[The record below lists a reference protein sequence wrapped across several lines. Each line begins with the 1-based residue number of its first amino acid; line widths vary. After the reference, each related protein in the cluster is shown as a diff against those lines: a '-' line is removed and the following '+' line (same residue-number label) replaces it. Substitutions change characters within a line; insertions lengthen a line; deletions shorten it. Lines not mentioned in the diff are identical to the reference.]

1 MHRYK
6 PPRSSVFD
14 YLTHINY
21 YLNERNKELTAMN
34 DVLKANND
42 FMNQFI
48 LSAYDLSGN
57 YNANIKIV
65 IYDQSNNIIS
75 QMASD
80 SSGNFINIPVV
91 EVLPTIVD
99 ASNVSAN
106 QSDLSRCFG
115 PHYGYP
121 YYGYPYWYPYGY
133 PHYGGVLDDDDYY
146 NRGIDMSI
154 NHPISVQ
161 HSTYHSPVNPPIQ
174 PIHPPVHPPIHPPI
188 QPMQGVTDARCLP
201 YHYCGPYYGSY
212 RHHHRHGGHYRN
224 IVELPPAHHYKNP

>member
-1 MHRYK
+1 M
-6 PPRSSVFD
+6 
-14 YLTHINY
+14 
-21 YLNERNKELTAMN
+21 NE
-34 DVLKANND
+34 VLKANND

-65 IYDQSNNIIS
+65 IYDQSSNIIS

-80 SSGNFINIPVV
+80 SSGNFTNIPVV

-115 PHYGYP
+115 P
-121 YYGYPYWYPYGY
+121 YYGYPYGYPYGYLNGYPYGY
-133 PHYGGVLDDDDYY
+133 PHYGYPYYGGLLDDEYDYH

-161 HSTYHSPVNPPIQ
+161 HSTYHSPINPPMQ
-174 PIHPPVHPPIHPPI
+174 PNHPPIHPPI
-188 QPMQGVTDARCLP
+188 QPTQGVTDARCIP
-201 YHYCGPYYGSY
+201 YPYCGPYYGSH
-212 RHHHRHGGHYRN
+212 RRHHRHGGSYHN
-224 IVELPPAHHYKNP
+224 ILDLPPAHHYKNP